1 VISFSRIDGT
11 EPYSLFQD
19 YYFEAERKKQNN
31 IEAIAI
37 SSYQKDI
44 EEVDSRF
51 VNLKYIEENRWFFYT
66 NYNSPKA
73 KQFAQSEKISALIFW
88 NSINTQI
95 RIKAKIEKQSHNLNQ
110 KYFENRN
117 PKKNALAISSRQS
130 RSIESFERIVKNFE
144 NTLKNADLAE
154 CPAYWGGY
162 YFIPYYFEFWEGN
175 ENRLNKRIAFEKNGH
190 RWKESLKQP

>member
-1 VISFSRIDGT
+1 MISFSRIDGT

-37 SSYQKDI
+37 ASYQKDI

-95 RIKAKIEKQSHNLNQ
+95 RIKAKIKKQSHNLNQ
-110 KYFENRN
+110 KYFEDRN
-117 PKKNALAISSRQS
+117 PKKNALAISSEQS
-130 RSIESFERIVKNFE
+130 RPIESFERIVKNFE
-144 NTLKNADLAE
+144 NTFSDDNTEKSVSLEKKLIEYKLRKVYIFLILAILLLLII
-154 CPAYWGGY
+154 C
-162 YFIPYYFEFWEGN
+162 
-175 ENRLNKRIAFEKNGH
+175 LNFYD
-190 RWKESLKQP
+190 